1 MSDQNIKLFE
11 LPREEK
17 LNFWLFAGSEDAKF
31 R

>member
-11 LPREEK
+11 LLKEEK
-17 LNFWLFAGSEDAKF
+17 SNFWLFAGSEDAKF